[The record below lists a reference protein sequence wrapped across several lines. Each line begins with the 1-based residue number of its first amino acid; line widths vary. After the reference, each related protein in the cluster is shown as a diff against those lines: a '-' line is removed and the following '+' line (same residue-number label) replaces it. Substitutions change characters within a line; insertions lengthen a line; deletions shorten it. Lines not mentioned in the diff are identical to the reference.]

1 MSKRICP
8 IHGLWDKTDLIS
20 SCPKCKKINTKNYDK
35 NKRDK
40 DSNKFYHSA
49 EWKKVRILV
58 LNKNPFCVE
67 CGKPADTVDHKVAIK
82 KGGAKLDIENL
93 QSMCRTCHNIKE
105 NLEGN
110 RW

>member
-1 MSKRICP
+1 MKRICP
-8 IHGLWDKTDLIS
+8 IHGLWDKTDLIL